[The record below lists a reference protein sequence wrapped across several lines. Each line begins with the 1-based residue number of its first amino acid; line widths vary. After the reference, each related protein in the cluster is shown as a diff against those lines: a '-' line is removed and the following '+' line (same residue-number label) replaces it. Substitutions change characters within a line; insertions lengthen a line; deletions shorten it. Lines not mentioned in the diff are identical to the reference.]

1 MSPKPAPPEM
11 SAKSDV
17 KMVLG
22 ALGAAVEARL
32 ASWDKAEFAARLWR
46 KDPTLWSA
54 KPLPEIEDRLDW
66 LDLPSAMRAR
76 EAALTAFATEVRSE
90 GIRHVVWI
98 GMGGSSLAPATFH
111 GLLGIADGY
120 PELIVLDSTHP
131 VTVEATARRIDPARS
146 LFVAASKS
154 GTTLETLSQFNFF
167 WDRVVR
173 VAPHP
178 GRHFAAVTDPGTP
191 LETLGRDRQFR
202 EVFLAMPNLGGR
214 FSALSDF
221 GLLAAALIGADIGAL
236 LRQAG
241 AMATACKAEGAGDGN
256 PGFLL
261 GAILGEAA
269 LAGRDKLTLLAS
281 PRMAPFADWLEQ
293 LVAEST
299 GKSDKGIVPVA
310 REPAGTPDRYGADR
324 LFVALTL
331 AGETEAGDAADAATK
346 LAEAGHPLFR
356 IHLDEPAGVAAEMFR
371 WEVATAAAGAVIGV
385 HPFNQP
391 DVELAK
397 KLAREVMQEG
407 GRAAAPGA
415 QQDDAE
421 TDGSDEQLA
430 AWLAQARKGGYV
442 AIQAF
447 IPESGE
453 TTAALQS
460 LRLALRDGL
469 RLATTLGYGPRFL
482 HSTGQLHKGGPG
494 GGLFLQLTDDPDDS
508 LPIPEAGFS
517 FGKLIAA
524 QALGDYRALR
534 RRGRD
539 VLRVKLGA
547 PAAGEIE
554 RLTGRLRA
562 AIGKR

>member
-1 MSPKPAPPEM
+1 MSPKPASPEM
-11 SAKSDV
+11 TAKSDA

-22 ALGAAVEARL
+22 ALGTAVEARL
-32 ASWDKAEFAARLWR
+32 AAWDKAEFAARLWR

-66 LDLPSAMRAR
+66 LDLPTAMRAR
-76 EAALTAFATEVRSE
+76 EAALTAFATEVRGE
-90 GIRHVVWI
+90 GIRHVVWM

-131 VTVEATARRIDPARS
+131 VTVEAVAQRIDPALS

-154 GTTLETLSQFNFF
+154 GTTLETLSQFHFF
-167 WDRVVR
+167 WDRVAR

-191 LETLGRDRQFR
+191 LEKLGRDRQFR

-241 AMATACKAEGAGDGN
+241 AVATACKAEGAGDAN
-256 PGFLL
+256 PGLLL

-299 GKSDKGIVPVA
+299 GKSDKGILPVA
-310 REPAGTPDRYGADR
+310 REPAGAPDRYGADR

-331 AGETEAGDAADAATK
+331 AGETEAGDAGAATA
-346 LAEAGHPLFR
+346 LAAAGHPLFR
-356 IHLDEPAGVAAEMFR
+356 IHLDAPADVAGEMFR
-371 WEVATAAAGAVIGV
+371 WEVAIAAASAVIGV

-397 KLAREVMQEG
+397 KLAREVMKEG
-407 GRAAAPGA
+407 GKAAAGTQKDETETA
-415 QQDDAE
+415 GTDA
-421 TDGSDEQLA
+421 QLA
-430 AWLAQARKGGYV
+430 AWLAHARQGGYV

-453 TTAALQS
+453 TTAALQK

-469 RLATTLGYGPRFL
+469 KLATTLGYGPRFL
-482 HSTGQLHKGGPG
+482 HSTGQFHKGGFG
-494 GGLFLQLTDDPDDS
+494 GGLFLQLTDDPDDA

-517 FGKLIAA
+517 FGKLITA

-534 RRGRD
+534 QRGRD